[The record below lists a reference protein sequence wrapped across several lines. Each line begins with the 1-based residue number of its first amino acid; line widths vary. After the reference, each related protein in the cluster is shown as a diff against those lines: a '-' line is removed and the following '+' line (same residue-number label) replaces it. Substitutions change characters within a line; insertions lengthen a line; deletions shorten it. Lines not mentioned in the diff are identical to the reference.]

1 MKNLFILI
9 IVLFSSLSL
18 TAQEQKVAEKKT
30 ELTATQKQ
38 EVENINAAYKEKT
51 DAIKKD
57 ASLTSAEKEE
67 RIKLTNEEK
76 QKQIDKI
83 GGVSEGSAAPAEP
96 AKANINRSRSNIKG
110 K

>member
-1 MKNLFILI
+1 MKNLFILT
-9 IVLFSSLSL
+9 IVLLTSLSL
-18 TAQEQKVAEKKT
+18 SAQEQKVAEKKT

-38 EVENINAAYKEKT
+38 EVETINAAYKEKT
-51 DAIKKD
+51 DAIKND
-57 ASLTSAEKEE
+57 AALTSAQKEE

-83 GGVSEGSAAPAEP
+83 AGVSEGTPAPNEP